1 MFSLSTPPDGMSR
14 LPYTRGGIMTE
25 EEFHEIV
32 KRNEDICSA
41 MVGAM
46 KALEYGVRTLIA
58 VHPDP
63 ELLNHTWHDLISD
76 LPDRHQDNTAPNP
89 DMFNASMSAML
100 GILTLQIERAARP

>member
-1 MFSLSTPPDGMSR
+1 MSD
-14 LPYTRGGIMTE
+14 E
-25 EEFHEIV
+25 EMLQII

-63 ELLNHTWHDLISD
+63 QLLNHIWQDLISD
-76 LPDRHQDNTAPNP
+76 LQDRHEENSAPNP

-100 GILTLQIERAARP
+100 GILTLQIERATHS